1 MFRQTRRTIFK
12 TAGWQI
18 LRWEEFNEIKKDF
31 FTGGAFGALIVL
43 SGAGVVSCGKR
54 LSENAATDEKLSVL
68 KGLIDENYIGETDE
82 EALEEGIYKGYI
94 QGLEDPYSVYYD
106 EEETKDL
113 YETTEG
119 EYSGIGAVLS
129 QNMDSGVITLVQIY
143 EDSPADKAGL
153 KDNDILTKVGD
164 MEVTGMDLSEVVTYI
179 KGEKGTDVD
188 LTVLRGE
195 EAEEITVTAARDTVE
210 AQTVEYEMLEDQ
222 IGYLSVT
229 EFDSVTYDQY
239 KEALDALT
247 QQGMEGLVVDLRNN
261 PGGNLNTVC
270 DMLDLV
276 LPEGTIVYTEDKD
289 GNRETATS
297 DDEHQIDVP
306 MAVLVNGNSASASE
320 IYAGAIQDYGIGTIV
335 GTQTY
340 GKGVV
345 QQIFDLGDGTS
356 VKLTIAEY
364 YTPNGRNIDGEGIT
378 PDVEVEYEADES
390 DPEADNQLEEAVD
403 VLKEK

>member
-1 MFRQTRRTIFK
+1 MDGK
-12 TAGWQI
+12 NSMKA
-18 LRWEEFNEIKKDF
+18 KKNF
-31 FTGGAFGALIVL
+31 LQGALFGALIML
-43 SGAGVVSCGKR
+43 CGTGVVSCGIR
-54 LSENAATDEKLSVL
+54 LSEDASSEEKLSVL
-68 KGLIDENYIGETDE
+68 KGLIDENYIGDVDE

-94 QGLEDPYSVYYD
+94 QGLEDPYSVYYN

-129 QNMDSGVITLVQIY
+129 QDLESGVITLVQIY
-143 EDSPADKAGL
+143 EDSPAAKAGL

-164 MEVTGMDLSEVVTYI
+164 IEVTDMDLSEVVTYI

-195 EAEEITVTAARDTVE
+195 DAEEITVTATRDTVE
-210 AQTVEYEMLEDQ
+210 AQTVKYEMLEGQ
-222 IGYLSVT
+222 TGYLSVS
-229 EFDSVTYDQY
+229 EFDSVTYAQY
-239 KEALDALT
+239 EEALNELT
-247 QQGMEGLVVDLRNN
+247 AQGMTGLIVDLRNN

-270 DMLDLV
+270 EMLDLV
-276 LPEGTIVYTEDKD
+276 LPKGTIVYTEDKD
-289 GNRETATS
+289 GKRETATS
-297 DDEHQIDVP
+297 DDEHQINVP
-306 MAVLVNGNSASASE
+306 MVVLVNGNSASASE
-320 IYAGAIQDYGIGTIV
+320 IYAGAIQDYGIGKIV

-364 YTPNGRNIDGEGIT
+364 FTPNGRNIDGEGIT
-378 PDVEVEYEADES
+378 PDVEVEYEADENN
-390 DPEADNQLEEAVD
+390 PEADNQLEKALEVM
-403 VLKEK
+403 KEEQ

>member
-1 MFRQTRRTIFK
+1 MDGK
-12 TAGWQI
+12 NSMKA
-18 LRWEEFNEIKKDF
+18 KKNF
-31 FTGGAFGALIVL
+31 LQGALFGALIML
-43 SGAGVVSCGKR
+43 CGTGVVSCGIR
-54 LSENAATDEKLSVL
+54 LSEDASSEEKLSVL
-68 KGLIDENYIGETDE
+68 KGLIDENYIGDVDE

-94 QGLEDPYSVYYD
+94 QGLEDPYSVYYN

-129 QNMDSGVITLVQIY
+129 QDLESGVITLVQIY
-143 EDSPADKAGL
+143 EDSPAAKAGL

-164 MEVTGMDLSEVVTYI
+164 IEVTGMDLSEVVTYI

-195 EAEEITVTAARDTVE
+195 DAEEITVTATRDTVE
-210 AQTVEYEMLEDQ
+210 AQTVKYEMLEGQ
-222 IGYLSVT
+222 TGYLSVS
-229 EFDSVTYDQY
+229 EFDSVTYAQY
-239 KEALDALT
+239 EEALNELT
-247 QQGMEGLVVDLRNN
+247 AQGMTGLIVDLRNN

-270 DMLDLV
+270 EMLDLV
-276 LPEGTIVYTEDKD
+276 LPKGTIVYTEDKD
-289 GNRETATS
+289 GKRETATS
-297 DDEHQIDVP
+297 DDEHQINVP
-306 MAVLVNGNSASASE
+306 MVVLVNGNSASASE
-320 IYAGAIQDYGIGTIV
+320 IYAGAIQDYGIGKIV

-364 YTPNGRNIDGEGIT
+364 FTPNGRNIDGEGIT
-378 PDVEVEYEADES
+378 PDVEVEYEADENN
-390 DPEADNQLEEAVD
+390 PEADNQLEKALEVM
-403 VLKEK
+403 KEEQ

>member
-1 MFRQTRRTIFK
+1 MK
-12 TAGWQI
+12 A
-18 LRWEEFNEIKKDF
+18 KKNF
-31 FTGGAFGALIVL
+31 LQGALFGALVML
-43 SGAGVVSCGKR
+43 CGTGVVSCGIR
-54 LSENAATDEKLSVL
+54 LSEDASSEEKLSVL
-68 KGLIDENYIGETDE
+68 KGLIDENYIGDVDE

-94 QGLEDPYSVYYD
+94 QGLEDPYSVYYN

-129 QNMDSGVITLVQIY
+129 QDLESGVITLVQIY
-143 EDSPADKAGL
+143 EDSPAAKAGL

-164 MEVTGMDLSEVVTYI
+164 IEVTGMDLSEVVTYI

-195 EAEEITVTAARDTVE
+195 DAEEITVTATRDTVE
-210 AQTVEYEMLEDQ
+210 AQTVKYEMLEGQ
-222 IGYLSVT
+222 TGYLSVS
-229 EFDSVTYDQY
+229 EFDSVTYAQY
-239 KEALDALT
+239 EEALNELT
-247 QQGMEGLVVDLRNN
+247 AQGMTGLIVDLRNN

-270 DMLDLV
+270 EMLDLV
-276 LPEGTIVYTEDKD
+276 LPKGTIVYTEDKD
-289 GNRETATS
+289 GKRETATS
-297 DDEHQIDVP
+297 DDEHQINVP
-306 MAVLVNGNSASASE
+306 MVVLVNGNSASASE
-320 IYAGAIQDYGIGTIV
+320 IYAGAIQDYGIGKIV

-364 YTPNGRNIDGEGIT
+364 FTPNGRSIDGEGIT
-378 PDVEVEYEADES
+378 PDVEVEYEADENN
-390 DPEADNQLEEAVD
+390 PEADNQLEKALEVM
-403 VLKEK
+403 KEEQ

>member
-1 MFRQTRRTIFK
+1 MDGK
-12 TAGWQI
+12 NSMKA
-18 LRWEEFNEIKKDF
+18 KKNF
-31 FTGGAFGALIVL
+31 LQGALFGALIML
-43 SGAGVVSCGKR
+43 CGTGVVSCGIR
-54 LSENAATDEKLSVL
+54 LSEDASSEEKLSVL
-68 KGLIDENYIGETDE
+68 KGLIDENYIGDVDE

-94 QGLEDPYSVYYD
+94 QGLEDPYSVYYN

-129 QNMDSGVITLVQIY
+129 QDLESGVITLVQIY
-143 EDSPADKAGL
+143 EGSPAAKAGL

-164 MEVTGMDLSEVVTYI
+164 IEVTGMDLSEVVTYI

-195 EAEEITVTAARDTVE
+195 DAEEITVTATRDTVE
-210 AQTVEYEMLEDQ
+210 AQTVKYEMLEGQ
-222 IGYLSVT
+222 TGYLSVS
-229 EFDSVTYDQY
+229 EFDSVTYAQY
-239 KEALDALT
+239 EEALNKLT
-247 QQGMEGLVVDLRNN
+247 DQGMTGLIVDLRNN

-270 DMLDLV
+270 EMLDMV
-276 LPEGTIVYTEDKD
+276 LPKGTIVYTEDKD
-289 GNRETATS
+289 GKRETATS
-297 DDEHQIDVP
+297 DDEHQINVP
-306 MAVLVNGNSASASE
+306 MVVLVNGNSASASE
-320 IYAGAIQDYGIGTIV
+320 IYAGAIQDYGIGKIV

-364 YTPNGRNIDGEGIT
+364 FTPNGRSIDGEGIT
-378 PDVEVEYEADES
+378 PDVEVEYEADENN
-390 DPEADNQLEEAVD
+390 PEADNQLEKALEVM
-403 VLKEK
+403 KEEQ

>member
-1 MFRQTRRTIFK
+1 MDGKNSMKAKKIFL
-12 TAGWQI
+12 Q
-18 LRWEEFNEIKKDF
+18 
-31 FTGGAFGALIVL
+31 GALFGALIML
-43 SGAGVVSCGKR
+43 CGTGVVSCGIR
-54 LSENAATDEKLSVL
+54 LSEDASSEEKLSVL
-68 KGLIDENYIGETDE
+68 KGLIDENYIGDVDE

-94 QGLEDPYSVYYD
+94 QGLEDPYSVYYN

-129 QNMDSGVITLVQIY
+129 QDLESGVITLVQIY
-143 EDSPADKAGL
+143 EDSPAAKAGL

-164 MEVTGMDLSEVVTYI
+164 IEVTGMDLSEVVTYI

-195 EAEEITVTAARDTVE
+195 DAEEITVTATRDTVE
-210 AQTVEYEMLEDQ
+210 AQTVKYEMLEGQ
-222 IGYLSVT
+222 TGYLSVS
-229 EFDSVTYDQY
+229 EFDSVTYAQY
-239 KEALDALT
+239 EEVLNELT
-247 QQGMEGLVVDLRNN
+247 DQGMTGLIVDLRNN

-270 DMLDLV
+270 EMLDLV
-276 LPEGTIVYTEDKD
+276 LPKGTIVYTEDKD
-289 GNRETATS
+289 GKRETATS
-297 DDEHQIDVP
+297 DDEHQINVP
-306 MAVLVNGNSASASE
+306 MVVLVNGNSASASE
-320 IYAGAIQDYGIGTIV
+320 IYAGAIQDYGIGKIV

-364 YTPNGRNIDGEGIT
+364 FTPNGRSIDGEGIT
-378 PDVEVEYEADES
+378 PDVEVEYEADENN
-390 DPEADNQLEEAVD
+390 PEADNQLEKALEVM
-403 VLKEK
+403 KEEQ

>member
-1 MFRQTRRTIFK
+1 MDGK
-12 TAGWQI
+12 NSMKA
-18 LRWEEFNEIKKDF
+18 KKNF
-31 FTGGAFGALIVL
+31 LQGALFGALIML
-43 SGAGVVSCGKR
+43 CGTGVVSCGIR
-54 LSENAATDEKLSVL
+54 LSEDASSEEKLSVL
-68 KGLIDENYIGETDE
+68 KGLIDENYIGDVDE

-94 QGLEDPYSVYYD
+94 QGLEDPYSVYYN

-129 QNMDSGVITLVQIY
+129 QDLESGVITLVQIY
-143 EDSPADKAGL
+143 EGSPAAKAGL

-164 MEVTGMDLSEVVTYI
+164 IEVTGMDLSEVVTYI

-195 EAEEITVTAARDTVE
+195 DAEEITVTATRDTVE
-210 AQTVEYEMLEDQ
+210 AQTVKYEMLEGQ
-222 IGYLSVT
+222 TGYLSVS
-229 EFDSVTYDQY
+229 EFDSVTYAQY
-239 KEALDALT
+239 EEALNELT
-247 QQGMEGLVVDLRNN
+247 AQGMTGLIVDLRNN

-270 DMLDLV
+270 EMLDLV
-276 LPEGTIVYTEDKD
+276 LPKGTIVYTEDKD
-289 GNRETATS
+289 GKRETATS
-297 DDEHQIDVP
+297 DDEHQINVP
-306 MAVLVNGNSASASE
+306 MVVLVNGNSASASE
-320 IYAGAIQDYGIGTIV
+320 IYAGAIQDYGIGKIV

-364 YTPNGRNIDGEGIT
+364 FTPNGRSIDGEGIT
-378 PDVEVEYEADES
+378 PDVEVEYEADENN
-390 DPEADNQLEEAVD
+390 PEADNQLEKALEVM
-403 VLKEK
+403 KEEQ

>member
-1 MFRQTRRTIFK
+1 MDGK
-12 TAGWQI
+12 NSMKA
-18 LRWEEFNEIKKDF
+18 KKNF
-31 FTGGAFGALIVL
+31 LQGALFGALIML
-43 SGAGVVSCGKR
+43 CGTGVVSCGIR
-54 LSENAATDEKLSVL
+54 LSEDASSEEKLSVL
-68 KGLIDENYIGETDE
+68 KGLIDENYSGDVDE

-94 QGLEDPYSVYYD
+94 QGLEDPYSVYYN

-129 QNMDSGVITLVQIY
+129 QDLESGVITLVQIY
-143 EDSPADKAGL
+143 EDSPAAKAGL

-164 MEVTGMDLSEVVTYI
+164 IEVTDMDLSEVVTYI

-195 EAEEITVTAARDTVE
+195 DAEEITVTATRDTVE
-210 AQTVEYEMLEDQ
+210 AQTVKYEMLEGQ
-222 IGYLSVT
+222 TGYLSVS
-229 EFDSVTYDQY
+229 EFDSVTYAQY
-239 KEALDALT
+239 EEALNELT
-247 QQGMEGLVVDLRNN
+247 AQGMTGLIVDLRNN

-270 DMLDLV
+270 EMLDLV
-276 LPEGTIVYTEDKD
+276 LPKGTIVYTEDKD
-289 GNRETATS
+289 GKRETATS
-297 DDEHQIDVP
+297 DDEHQINVP
-306 MAVLVNGNSASASE
+306 MVVLVNGNSASASE
-320 IYAGAIQDYGIGTIV
+320 IYAGAIQDYGIGKIV

-364 YTPNGRNIDGEGIT
+364 FTPNGRSIDGEGIT
-378 PDVEVEYEADES
+378 PDVEVEYEADETN
-390 DPEADNQLEEAVD
+390 PEADNQLEKALEVM
-403 VLKEK
+403 KEEQ

>member
-1 MFRQTRRTIFK
+1 MDGKNSMKAKKIFL
-12 TAGWQI
+12 Q
-18 LRWEEFNEIKKDF
+18 
-31 FTGGAFGALIVL
+31 GALFGALIML
-43 SGAGVVSCGKR
+43 CGTGVVSCGIR
-54 LSENAATDEKLSVL
+54 LSEDASSEEKLSVL
-68 KGLIDENYIGETDE
+68 KGLIGENYIGDVDE

-94 QGLEDPYSVYYD
+94 QGLEDPYSVYYN

-129 QNMDSGVITLVQIY
+129 QDLESGVITLVQIY
-143 EDSPADKAGL
+143 EDSPAAKAGL

-164 MEVTGMDLSEVVTYI
+164 IEVTGMDLSEVVTYI

-195 EAEEITVTAARDTVE
+195 DAEEITVTATRDTVE
-210 AQTVEYEMLEDQ
+210 AQTVKYEMLEGQ
-222 IGYLSVT
+222 TGYLSVS
-229 EFDSVTYDQY
+229 EFDSVTYAQY
-239 KEALDALT
+239 EEALNELT
-247 QQGMEGLVVDLRNN
+247 AQGMTGLIVDLRNN

-270 DMLDLV
+270 EMLDLV
-276 LPEGTIVYTEDKD
+276 LPKGTIVYTEDKD
-289 GNRETATS
+289 GKRETATS
-297 DDEHQIDVP
+297 DDEHQINVP
-306 MAVLVNGNSASASE
+306 MVVLVNGNSASASE
-320 IYAGAIQDYGIGTIV
+320 IYAGAIQDYGIGKIV

-364 YTPNGRNIDGEGIT
+364 FTPTGRNIDGEGIT
-378 PDVEVEYEADES
+378 PDVEVEYEADENN
-390 DPEADNQLEEAVD
+390 PEADNQLEKALEVM
-403 VLKEK
+403 KEEQ

>member
-1 MFRQTRRTIFK
+1 MK
-12 TAGWQI
+12 A
-18 LRWEEFNEIKKDF
+18 KKNF
-31 FTGGAFGALIVL
+31 LQGALFGALIML
-43 SGAGVVSCGKR
+43 CGTGVVSCGIR
-54 LSENAATDEKLSVL
+54 LSEDASSEEKLSVL
-68 KGLIDENYIGETDE
+68 KGLIGENYIGDVDE

-94 QGLEDPYSVYYD
+94 QGLEDPYSVYYN

-129 QNMDSGVITLVQIY
+129 QDLESGVITLVQIY
-143 EDSPADKAGL
+143 EDSPAAKAGL

-164 MEVTGMDLSEVVTYI
+164 IEVTGMDLSEVVTYI

-195 EAEEITVTAARDTVE
+195 DAEEITVTATRDTVE
-210 AQTVEYEMLEDQ
+210 AQTVKYEMLEGQ
-222 IGYLSVT
+222 TGYLSVS
-229 EFDSVTYDQY
+229 EFDSVTYAQY
-239 KEALDALT
+239 EEALNELT
-247 QQGMEGLVVDLRNN
+247 AQGMTGLIVDLRNN

-270 DMLDLV
+270 EMLDLV
-276 LPEGTIVYTEDKD
+276 LPKGTIVYTEDKD
-289 GNRETATS
+289 GKRETATS
-297 DDEHQIDVP
+297 DDEHQINVP
-306 MAVLVNGNSASASE
+306 MVVLVNGNSASASE
-320 IYAGAIQDYGIGTIV
+320 IYAGAIQDYGIGKIV

-364 YTPNGRNIDGEGIT
+364 FTPTGRSIDGEGIT
-378 PDVEVEYEADES
+378 PDVEVEYEADENN
-390 DPEADNQLEEAVD
+390 PEADNQLEKALEVM
-403 VLKEK
+403 KEEQ

>member
-1 MFRQTRRTIFK
+1 MDGK
-12 TAGWQI
+12 NSMKA
-18 LRWEEFNEIKKDF
+18 KKNF
-31 FTGGAFGALIVL
+31 LQGALFGALIML
-43 SGAGVVSCGKR
+43 CGTGVVSCGIR
-54 LSENAATDEKLSVL
+54 LSEDASSEEKLSVL
-68 KGLIDENYIGETDE
+68 KGLIDENYIGDVDE

-94 QGLEDPYSVYYD
+94 QGLEDPYSVYYN

-129 QNMDSGVITLVQIY
+129 QDLESGVITLVQIY
-143 EDSPADKAGL
+143 EDSPAAKAGL

-164 MEVTGMDLSEVVTYI
+164 IEVTDMDLSEVVTYI

-195 EAEEITVTAARDTVE
+195 DAEEITVTATRDTVE
-210 AQTVEYEMLEDQ
+210 AQTVKYEMLEGQ
-222 IGYLSVT
+222 TGYLSVS
-229 EFDSVTYDQY
+229 EFDSVTYAQY
-239 KEALDALT
+239 EEALNELT
-247 QQGMEGLVVDLRNN
+247 AQGMTGLIVDLRNN

-270 DMLDLV
+270 EMLDLV
-276 LPEGTIVYTEDKD
+276 LPKGTIVYTEDKD
-289 GNRETATS
+289 GKRETATS
-297 DDEHQIDVP
+297 DDEHQINVP
-306 MAVLVNGNSASASE
+306 MVVLVNGNSASASE
-320 IYAGAIQDYGIGTIV
+320 IYAGAVQDYGIGKIV

-364 YTPNGRNIDGEGIT
+364 FTPNGRSIDGEGIT
-378 PDVEVEYEADES
+378 PDVEVEYEADENN
-390 DPEADNQLEEAVD
+390 PEADNQLEKALEVM
-403 VLKEK
+403 KEEQ

>member
-1 MFRQTRRTIFK
+1 MRSKKIFL
-12 TAGWQI
+12 Q
-18 LRWEEFNEIKKDF
+18 
-31 FTGGAFGALIVL
+31 GALFGALIVL

-54 LSENAATDEKLSVL
+54 LSENASTDEKLSVL

-195 EAEEITVTAARDTVE
+195 EAEEITVTATRDTVE

-222 IGYLSVT
+222 IGYLAVT

-247 QQGMEGLVVDLRNN
+247 KQGMEGLVVDLRNN

-320 IYAGAIQDYGIGTIV
+320 IYAGAIQDYGIGMIV

-390 DPEADNQLEEAVD
+390 NPEADNQLEEAVD

>member
-1 MFRQTRRTIFK
+1 MDGK
-12 TAGWQI
+12 NSMKA
-18 LRWEEFNEIKKDF
+18 KKNF
-31 FTGGAFGALIVL
+31 LQGALFGALIML
-43 SGAGVVSCGKR
+43 CGTGVVSCGIR
-54 LSENAATDEKLSVL
+54 LSEDASSEEKLSVL
-68 KGLIDENYIGETDE
+68 KGLIDENYIGDVDE

-94 QGLEDPYSVYYD
+94 QGLEDPYSVYYN

-129 QNMDSGVITLVQIY
+129 QDLESGVITLVQIY
-143 EDSPADKAGL
+143 EGSPAAKAGL

-164 MEVTGMDLSEVVTYI
+164 IEVTGMDLSEVVTYI

-195 EAEEITVTAARDTVE
+195 DAEEITVTATRDTVE
-210 AQTVEYEMLEDQ
+210 AQTVKYEMLEGQ
-222 IGYLSVT
+222 TGYLSVS
-229 EFDSVTYDQY
+229 EFDSVTYAQY
-239 KEALDALT
+239 EEALNELT
-247 QQGMEGLVVDLRNN
+247 DQGMTGLIVDLRNN

-270 DMLDLV
+270 EMLDLV
-276 LPEGTIVYTEDKD
+276 LPKGTIVYTEDKD
-289 GNRETATS
+289 GKRETATS
-297 DDEHQIDVP
+297 DDEHQINVP
-306 MAVLVNGNSASASE
+306 MVVLVNGNSASASE
-320 IYAGAIQDYGIGTIV
+320 IYAGAIQDYGIGKIV

-364 YTPNGRNIDGEGIT
+364 FTPNGRNIDGEGIT
-378 PDVEVEYEADES
+378 PDVEVEFEADENN
-390 DPEADNQLEEAVD
+390 PEADNQLEKALEVM
-403 VLKEK
+403 KEEQ

>member
-1 MFRQTRRTIFK
+1 MK
-12 TAGWQI
+12 A
-18 LRWEEFNEIKKDF
+18 KKNF
-31 FTGGAFGALIVL
+31 LQGALFGALIML
-43 SGAGVVSCGKR
+43 CGTGVVSCGIR
-54 LSENAATDEKLSVL
+54 LSEDASSEEKLSVL
-68 KGLIDENYIGETDE
+68 KGLIDENYIGDVDE

-94 QGLEDPYSVYYD
+94 QGLEDPYSVYYN

-129 QNMDSGVITLVQIY
+129 QDLESGVITLVQIY
-143 EDSPADKAGL
+143 EDSPAAKAGL

-164 MEVTGMDLSEVVTYI
+164 IEVTDMDLSEVVTYI

-195 EAEEITVTAARDTVE
+195 DAEEITVTATRDTVE
-210 AQTVEYEMLEDQ
+210 AQTVKYEMLEGQ
-222 IGYLSVT
+222 TGYLSVS
-229 EFDSVTYDQY
+229 EFDSVTYAQY
-239 KEALDALT
+239 EEALNELT
-247 QQGMEGLVVDLRNN
+247 AQGMTGLIVDLRNN

-270 DMLDLV
+270 EMLDLV
-276 LPEGTIVYTEDKD
+276 LPKGTIVYTEDKD
-289 GNRETATS
+289 GKRETATS
-297 DDEHQIDVP
+297 DDEHQINVP
-306 MAVLVNGNSASASE
+306 MVVLVNGNSASASE
-320 IYAGAIQDYGIGTIV
+320 IYAGAIQDYGIGKIV

-364 YTPNGRNIDGEGIT
+364 FTPTGRNIDGEGIT
-378 PDVEVEYEADES
+378 PDVEVEYEADENN
-390 DPEADNQLEEAVD
+390 PEADNQLEKALEVM
-403 VLKEK
+403 KEEQ

>member
-1 MFRQTRRTIFK
+1 MRSKKIFL
-12 TAGWQI
+12 Q
-18 LRWEEFNEIKKDF
+18 
-31 FTGGAFGALIVL
+31 GALFGALIVL

-195 EAEEITVTAARDTVE
+195 EAEEITVTATRDTVE

>member
-1 MFRQTRRTIFK
+1 MDGK
-12 TAGWQI
+12 NSMKA
-18 LRWEEFNEIKKDF
+18 KKNF
-31 FTGGAFGALIVL
+31 LQGALFGALIML
-43 SGAGVVSCGKR
+43 CGTGVVSCGIR
-54 LSENAATDEKLSVL
+54 LSEDASSEEKLSVL
-68 KGLIDENYIGETDE
+68 KGLIDENYIGDVDE

-94 QGLEDPYSVYYD
+94 QGLEDPYSVYYN

-129 QNMDSGVITLVQIY
+129 QDLESGVITLVQIY
-143 EDSPADKAGL
+143 EGSPAAKAGL

-164 MEVTGMDLSEVVTYI
+164 IEVTDMDLSEVVTYI

-195 EAEEITVTAARDTVE
+195 DAEEITVTATRDTVE
-210 AQTVEYEMLEDQ
+210 AQTVKYEMLEGQ
-222 IGYLSVT
+222 TGYLSVS
-229 EFDSVTYDQY
+229 EFDSVTYAQY
-239 KEALDALT
+239 EEALNELT
-247 QQGMEGLVVDLRNN
+247 AQGMTGLIVDLRNN

-270 DMLDLV
+270 EMLDLV
-276 LPEGTIVYTEDKD
+276 LPKGTIVYTEDKD
-289 GNRETATS
+289 GKRETATS
-297 DDEHQIDVP
+297 DDEHQINVP
-306 MAVLVNGNSASASE
+306 MVVLVNGNSASASE
-320 IYAGAIQDYGIGTIV
+320 IYAGAIQDYGIGKIV

-364 YTPNGRNIDGEGIT
+364 FTPNGRSIDGEGIT
-378 PDVEVEYEADES
+378 PDVEVEYEADENN
-390 DPEADNQLEEAVD
+390 PEADNQLEKALEVM
-403 VLKEK
+403 KEEQ

>member
-1 MFRQTRRTIFK
+1 MDGK
-12 TAGWQI
+12 NSMKA
-18 LRWEEFNEIKKDF
+18 KKNF
-31 FTGGAFGALIVL
+31 LQGALFGALIML
-43 SGAGVVSCGKR
+43 CGTGVVSCGIR
-54 LSENAATDEKLSVL
+54 LSEDASSEEKLSVL
-68 KGLIDENYIGETDE
+68 KGLIDENYIGDVDE

-94 QGLEDPYSVYYD
+94 QGLEDPYSVYYN

-129 QNMDSGVITLVQIY
+129 QDLESGVITLVQIY
-143 EDSPADKAGL
+143 EGSPAAKAGL

-164 MEVTGMDLSEVVTYI
+164 IEVTGMDLSEVVTYI

-195 EAEEITVTAARDTVE
+195 DAEEITVTATRDTVE
-210 AQTVEYEMLEDQ
+210 AQTVKYEMLGGQ
-222 IGYLSVT
+222 TGYLSVS
-229 EFDSVTYDQY
+229 EFDSVTYAQY
-239 KEALDALT
+239 EEVLNELT
-247 QQGMEGLVVDLRNN
+247 DQGMTGLIVDLRNN

-270 DMLDLV
+270 EMLDLV
-276 LPEGTIVYTEDKD
+276 LPKGTIVYTEDKD
-289 GNRETATS
+289 GKRETATS
-297 DDEHQIDVP
+297 DDEHQINVP
-306 MAVLVNGNSASASE
+306 MVVLVNGNSASASE
-320 IYAGAIQDYGIGTIV
+320 IYAGAIQDYGIGKIV

-364 YTPNGRNIDGEGIT
+364 FTPNGRNIDGEGIT
-378 PDVEVEYEADES
+378 PDVEVEYEADENN
-390 DPEADNQLEEAVD
+390 PEADNQLEKALEVM
-403 VLKEK
+403 KEEQ

>member
-1 MFRQTRRTIFK
+1 MK
-12 TAGWQI
+12 A
-18 LRWEEFNEIKKDF
+18 KKNF
-31 FTGGAFGALIVL
+31 LQGALFGALIML
-43 SGAGVVSCGKR
+43 CGTGVVSCGIR
-54 LSENAATDEKLSVL
+54 LSEDASSEEKLSVL
-68 KGLIDENYIGETDE
+68 KGLIDENYIGDVDE

-94 QGLEDPYSVYYD
+94 QGLEDPYSVYYN

-129 QNMDSGVITLVQIY
+129 QDLESGVITLVQIY
-143 EDSPADKAGL
+143 EGSPAAKAGL

-164 MEVTGMDLSEVVTYI
+164 IEVTGMDLSEVVTYI

-195 EAEEITVTAARDTVE
+195 DAEEITVTATRDTVE
-210 AQTVEYEMLEDQ
+210 AQTVKYEMLEGQ
-222 IGYLSVT
+222 TGYLSVS
-229 EFDSVTYDQY
+229 EFDSVTYAQY
-239 KEALDALT
+239 EEALNELT
-247 QQGMEGLVVDLRNN
+247 AQGMTGLIVDLRNN

-270 DMLDLV
+270 EMLDLV
-276 LPEGTIVYTEDKD
+276 LPKGTIVYTEDKD
-289 GNRETATS
+289 GKRETATS
-297 DDEHQIDVP
+297 DDEHQINVP
-306 MAVLVNGNSASASE
+306 MVVLVNGNSASASE
-320 IYAGAIQDYGIGTIV
+320 IYAGAIQDYGIGKIV

-364 YTPNGRNIDGEGIT
+364 FTPNGRSIDGEGIT
-378 PDVEVEYEADES
+378 PDVEVEYEADENN
-390 DPEADNQLEEAVD
+390 PEADNQLEKALEVM
-403 VLKEK
+403 KEEQ

>member
-1 MFRQTRRTIFK
+1 MDGK
-12 TAGWQI
+12 NSMKA
-18 LRWEEFNEIKKDF
+18 KKNF
-31 FTGGAFGALIVL
+31 LQGALFGALIML
-43 SGAGVVSCGKR
+43 CGTGVVSCGIR
-54 LSENAATDEKLSVL
+54 LSEDASSEEKLSVL
-68 KGLIDENYIGETDE
+68 KGLIDENYIGDVDE

-94 QGLEDPYSVYYD
+94 QGLEDPYSVYYN

-129 QNMDSGVITLVQIY
+129 QDLESGVITLVQIY
-143 EDSPADKAGL
+143 EDSPAAKAGL

-164 MEVTGMDLSEVVTYI
+164 IEVTGMDLSEVVTYI

-195 EAEEITVTAARDTVE
+195 DAEEITVTATRDTVE
-210 AQTVEYEMLEDQ
+210 AQTVKYEMLEGQ
-222 IGYLSVT
+222 TGYLSVS
-229 EFDSVTYDQY
+229 EFDSVTYAQY
-239 KEALDALT
+239 EEALNELT
-247 QQGMEGLVVDLRNN
+247 AQGMTGLIVDLRNN

-270 DMLDLV
+270 EMLDLV
-276 LPEGTIVYTEDKD
+276 LPKGTIVYTEDKD
-289 GNRETATS
+289 GKRETATS
-297 DDEHQIDVP
+297 DDEHQINVP
-306 MAVLVNGNSASASE
+306 MVVLVNGNSASASE
-320 IYAGAIQDYGIGTIV
+320 IYAGAIQDYGIGKIV

-364 YTPNGRNIDGEGIT
+364 FTPTGRNIDGEGIT
-378 PDVEVEYEADES
+378 PDVEVEYEADENN
-390 DPEADNQLEEAVD
+390 PEADNQLEKALEVM
-403 VLKEK
+403 KEEQ

>member
-1 MFRQTRRTIFK
+1 MDGK
-12 TAGWQI
+12 NSMKA
-18 LRWEEFNEIKKDF
+18 KKNF
-31 FTGGAFGALIVL
+31 LQGALFGALIML
-43 SGAGVVSCGKR
+43 CGTGVVSCGIR
-54 LSENAATDEKLSVL
+54 LSEDASSEEKLSVL
-68 KGLIDENYIGETDE
+68 KGLIDENYIGDVDE

-94 QGLEDPYSVYYD
+94 QGLEDPYSVYYN

-129 QNMDSGVITLVQIY
+129 QDLESGVITLVQIY
-143 EDSPADKAGL
+143 EDSPAAKAGL

-164 MEVTGMDLSEVVTYI
+164 IEVTGMDLSEVVTYI

-195 EAEEITVTAARDTVE
+195 DAEEITVAATRDTVE
-210 AQTVEYEMLEDQ
+210 AQTVKYEMLEGQ
-222 IGYLSVT
+222 TGYLSVS
-229 EFDSVTYDQY
+229 EFDSVTYAQY
-239 KEALDALT
+239 EEALNELT
-247 QQGMEGLVVDLRNN
+247 AQGMTGLIVDLRNN

-270 DMLDLV
+270 EMLDLV
-276 LPEGTIVYTEDKD
+276 LPKGTIVYTEDKD
-289 GNRETATS
+289 GKRETATS
-297 DDEHQIDVP
+297 DDEHQINVP
-306 MAVLVNGNSASASE
+306 MVVLVNGNSASASE
-320 IYAGAIQDYGIGTIV
+320 IYAGAIQDYGIGKIV

-364 YTPNGRNIDGEGIT
+364 FTPNGRSIDGEGIT
-378 PDVEVEYEADES
+378 PDVEVEYEADENN
-390 DPEADNQLEEAVD
+390 PEADNQLEKALEVM
-403 VLKEK
+403 KEEQ

>member
-1 MFRQTRRTIFK
+1 MDGK
-12 TAGWQI
+12 NSMKA
-18 LRWEEFNEIKKDF
+18 KKNF
-31 FTGGAFGALIVL
+31 LQGALFGALIML
-43 SGAGVVSCGKR
+43 CGTGVVSCGIR
-54 LSENAATDEKLSVL
+54 LSEDASSEEKLSVL
-68 KGLIDENYIGETDE
+68 KGLIDENYIGDVDE

-94 QGLEDPYSVYYD
+94 QGLEDPYSVYYN

-129 QNMDSGVITLVQIY
+129 QDLESGVITLVQIY
-143 EDSPADKAGL
+143 EDSPAAKAGL

-164 MEVTGMDLSEVVTYI
+164 IEVTGMDLSEVVTYI

-195 EAEEITVTAARDTVE
+195 DAEEITVTATRDTVE
-210 AQTVEYEMLEDQ
+210 AQTVKYEMLEGQ
-222 IGYLSVT
+222 TGYLSVS
-229 EFDSVTYDQY
+229 EFDSVTYAQY
-239 KEALDALT
+239 EEALNELT
-247 QQGMEGLVVDLRNN
+247 AQGMTGLIVDLRNN

-270 DMLDLV
+270 EMLDLV
-276 LPEGTIVYTEDKD
+276 LPKGTIVYTEDKD
-289 GNRETATS
+289 GKRETATS
-297 DDEHQIDVP
+297 DDEHQINVP
-306 MAVLVNGNSASASE
+306 MVVLINGNSASASE
-320 IYAGAIQDYGIGTIV
+320 IYAGAIQDYGIGKIV

-364 YTPNGRNIDGEGIT
+364 FTPNGRSIDGEGIT
-378 PDVEVEYEADES
+378 PDVEVEYEADENN
-390 DPEADNQLEEAVD
+390 PEADNQLEKALEVM
-403 VLKEK
+403 KEEQ

>member
-1 MFRQTRRTIFK
+1 MK
-12 TAGWQI
+12 A
-18 LRWEEFNEIKKDF
+18 KKNF
-31 FTGGAFGALIVL
+31 LQGALFGALIML
-43 SGAGVVSCGKR
+43 CGTGVVSCGIR
-54 LSENAATDEKLSVL
+54 LSEDASSEEKLSVL
-68 KGLIDENYIGETDE
+68 KGLIDENYIGDVDE

-94 QGLEDPYSVYYD
+94 QGLEDPYSVYYN

-129 QNMDSGVITLVQIY
+129 QDLESGVITLVQIY
-143 EDSPADKAGL
+143 EGSPAAKAGL

-164 MEVTGMDLSEVVTYI
+164 IEVTGMDLSEVVTYI

-195 EAEEITVTAARDTVE
+195 DAEEITVTATRDTVE
-210 AQTVEYEMLEDQ
+210 AQTVKYEMLEGQ
-222 IGYLSVT
+222 TGYLSVS
-229 EFDSVTYDQY
+229 EFDSVTYAQY
-239 KEALDALT
+239 EEALNKLT
-247 QQGMEGLVVDLRNN
+247 DQGMTGLIVDLRNN

-270 DMLDLV
+270 EMLDMV
-276 LPEGTIVYTEDKD
+276 LPKETIVYTEDKD
-289 GNRETATS
+289 GKRETATS
-297 DDEHQIDVP
+297 DDEHQINVP
-306 MAVLVNGNSASASE
+306 MVVLVNGNSASASE
-320 IYAGAIQDYGIGTIV
+320 IYAGAIQDYGIGKIV

-364 YTPNGRNIDGEGIT
+364 FTPNGRSIDGEGIT
-378 PDVEVEYEADES
+378 PDVEVEYEADENN
-390 DPEADNQLEEAVD
+390 PEADNQLEKALEVM
-403 VLKEK
+403 KEEQ

>member
-1 MFRQTRRTIFK
+1 MDGK
-12 TAGWQI
+12 NSMKA
-18 LRWEEFNEIKKDF
+18 KKNF
-31 FTGGAFGALIVL
+31 LQGALFGALIML
-43 SGAGVVSCGKR
+43 CGTGVVSCGIR
-54 LSENAATDEKLSVL
+54 LSEDASSEEKLSVL
-68 KGLIDENYIGETDE
+68 KGLIDENYIGDVDE

-94 QGLEDPYSVYYD
+94 QGLEDPYSVYYN

-129 QNMDSGVITLVQIY
+129 QDLESGVITLVQIY
-143 EDSPADKAGL
+143 EDSPAAKAGL

-164 MEVTGMDLSEVVTYI
+164 IEVTDMDLSEVVTYI

-195 EAEEITVTAARDTVE
+195 DAEEITVTATRDTVE
-210 AQTVEYEMLEDQ
+210 AQTVKYEMLEGQ
-222 IGYLSVT
+222 TGYLSVS
-229 EFDSVTYDQY
+229 EFDSVTYAQY
-239 KEALDALT
+239 EEVLNELT
-247 QQGMEGLVVDLRNN
+247 DQGMTGLIVDLRNN

-270 DMLDLV
+270 EMLDLV
-276 LPEGTIVYTEDKD
+276 LPKGTIVYTEDKD
-289 GNRETATS
+289 GKRETATS
-297 DDEHQIDVP
+297 DDEHQINVP
-306 MAVLVNGNSASASE
+306 MVVLVNGNSASASE
-320 IYAGAIQDYGIGTIV
+320 IYAGAIQDYGIGKIV

-364 YTPNGRNIDGEGIT
+364 FTPNGRSIDGEGIT
-378 PDVEVEYEADES
+378 PDVEVEYEADENN
-390 DPEADNQLEEAVD
+390 PEADNQLEKALEVM
-403 VLKEK
+403 KEEQ

>member
-1 MFRQTRRTIFK
+1 MDGK
-12 TAGWQI
+12 NSMKA
-18 LRWEEFNEIKKDF
+18 KKNF
-31 FTGGAFGALIVL
+31 LQGALFGALIML
-43 SGAGVVSCGKR
+43 CGTGVVSCGIR
-54 LSENAATDEKLSVL
+54 LSEDASSEEKLSVL
-68 KGLIDENYIGETDE
+68 KGLIDENYIGDVDE

-94 QGLEDPYSVYYD
+94 QGLEDPYSVYYN

-129 QNMDSGVITLVQIY
+129 QDLESGVITLVQIY
-143 EDSPADKAGL
+143 EDSPAAKAGL

-164 MEVTGMDLSEVVTYI
+164 IEVTDMDLSEVVTYI

-195 EAEEITVTAARDTVE
+195 DAEEITVTATRDTVE
-210 AQTVEYEMLEDQ
+210 AQTVKYEMLEGQ
-222 IGYLSVT
+222 TGYLSVS
-229 EFDSVTYDQY
+229 EFDSVTYAQY
-239 KEALDALT
+239 EEALNELT
-247 QQGMEGLVVDLRNN
+247 AQGMTGLIVDLRNN

-270 DMLDLV
+270 EMLDLV
-276 LPEGTIVYTEDKD
+276 LPKGTIVYTEDKD
-289 GNRETATS
+289 GKRETATS
-297 DDEHQIDVP
+297 DDEHQINVP
-306 MAVLVNGNSASASE
+306 MVVLVNGNSASASE
-320 IYAGAIQDYGIGTIV
+320 IYAGAIQDYGIGKIV

-364 YTPNGRNIDGEGIT
+364 FTPSGRNIDGEGIT
-378 PDVEVEYEADES
+378 PDVEVEYEADENN
-390 DPEADNQLEEAVD
+390 PEADNQLEKALEVM
-403 VLKEK
+403 KEEQ

>member
-1 MFRQTRRTIFK
+1 MDGK
-12 TAGWQI
+12 NSMKA
-18 LRWEEFNEIKKDF
+18 KKNF
-31 FTGGAFGALIVL
+31 LQGALFGALIML
-43 SGAGVVSCGKR
+43 CGTGVVSCGIR
-54 LSENAATDEKLSVL
+54 LSEDASSEEKLSVL
-68 KGLIDENYIGETDE
+68 KGLIDENYIGDVDE

-94 QGLEDPYSVYYD
+94 QGLEDPYSVYYN

-129 QNMDSGVITLVQIY
+129 QDLESGVITLVQIY
-143 EDSPADKAGL
+143 EVSPAAKAGL

-164 MEVTGMDLSEVVTYI
+164 IEVTGMDLSEVVTYI

-195 EAEEITVTAARDTVE
+195 DAEEITVTATRDTVE
-210 AQTVEYEMLEDQ
+210 AQTVKYEMLEGQ
-222 IGYLSVT
+222 TGYLSVS
-229 EFDSVTYDQY
+229 EFDSVTYAQY
-239 KEALDALT
+239 EEALNELT
-247 QQGMEGLVVDLRNN
+247 DQGMTGLIVDLRNN

-270 DMLDLV
+270 EMLDLV
-276 LPEGTIVYTEDKD
+276 LPKGTIVYTEDKD
-289 GNRETATS
+289 GKRETATS
-297 DDEHQIDVP
+297 DDEHQINVP
-306 MAVLVNGNSASASE
+306 MVVLVNGNSASASE
-320 IYAGAIQDYGIGTIV
+320 IYAGAIQDYGIGKIV

-364 YTPNGRNIDGEGIT
+364 FTPNGRNIDGEGIT
-378 PDVEVEYEADES
+378 PDVEVEYEADENN
-390 DPEADNQLEEAVD
+390 PEADNQLEKALEVM
-403 VLKEK
+403 KEEQ

>member
-1 MFRQTRRTIFK
+1 MDGK
-12 TAGWQI
+12 NSMKA
-18 LRWEEFNEIKKDF
+18 KKNF
-31 FTGGAFGALIVL
+31 LQGALFGALIML
-43 SGAGVVSCGKR
+43 CGTGVVSCGIR
-54 LSENAATDEKLSVL
+54 LSEDASSEEKLSVL
-68 KGLIDENYIGETDE
+68 KGLIDENYIGDVDE

-94 QGLEDPYSVYYD
+94 QGLEDPYSVYYN

-129 QNMDSGVITLVQIY
+129 QDLESGVITLVQIY
-143 EDSPADKAGL
+143 EGSPAAKAGL

-164 MEVTGMDLSEVVTYI
+164 IEVTGMDLSEVVTYI

-195 EAEEITVTAARDTVE
+195 DAEEITVTATRDTVE
-210 AQTVEYEMLEDQ
+210 AQTVKYEMLEGQ
-222 IGYLSVT
+222 TGYLSVS
-229 EFDSVTYDQY
+229 EFDSVTYAQY
-239 KEALDALT
+239 EEALNELT
-247 QQGMEGLVVDLRNN
+247 AQGMTGLIVDLRNN

-270 DMLDLV
+270 EMLDLV
-276 LPEGTIVYTEDKD
+276 LPKGTIVYTEDKD
-289 GNRETATS
+289 GKRETATS
-297 DDEHQIDVP
+297 DDEHQINVP
-306 MAVLVNGNSASASE
+306 MVVLVNGNSASASE
-320 IYAGAIQDYGIGTIV
+320 IYAGAIQDYGIGKIV

-364 YTPNGRNIDGEGIT
+364 FTPNGRNIDGEGIT
-378 PDVEVEYEADES
+378 PDVEVEYEADENN
-390 DPEADNQLEEAVD
+390 PEADNQLEKALEVM
-403 VLKEK
+403 KEEQ